1 MDFHMEWEMGDE
13 DKGPWSD
20 LNKGCCSNT
29 ASVLNP
35 SATNGQKAGYTLD
48 SNSGFQLP
56 VGGFSLL
63 D

>member
-1 MDFHMEWEMGDE
+1 MGDE